1 MLSKIYKKLF
11 LGKPNLIFLIFIC
24 ITCFS
29 TYHALDFKLDASS
42 DSLNLKNDK
51 DVEYYREIA
60 KEFGSDEFLIVTY
73 DPINKDLFSDD
84 SLADLKELRRKLLEI
99 NDVNSVITIL
109 DVPLINSPKI
119 SFEDLPGGIRRLSDG
134 NVDKNLARAELIS
147 NPLYSQNLIDLNA
160 EISTI
165 LIKFKRDEAYYKLL
179 NKRNSLRKV
188 ARDDRLL
195 NEEKLKNVESNF
207 SKYHQSNLKKQSY
220 NIKIVRQILSD
231 YQDNYNI
238 HIAGVPMIVA
248 DSIDFINSDIKI
260 FSLLILIFTILTL
273 LLIFR
278 SLKWVVAPLLVCVG
292 VIISMLG
299 LLGFLDWPVTLVS
312 SNFISLL
319 FIITLSM
326 NIHLMVRYRELFI
339 KEKNISQIDL
349 ILWSVKKMS
358 LPCFYTSVTTIVAFG
373 SLVMSDI
380 TPVIDFG
387 YMMAIGILISYLFTF
402 ILLPNLLTINNDDIV
417 SHSKEYNILTS
428 SINYFYQLVS
438 KKSSLIIIT
447 FSVLFLVAII
457 GMFRL
462 TVENS
467 FINYYKESTQINKGM
482 RMIDSKLGG
491 TTPLNLVIDAPIS
504 IKTEEKYEDEFE
516 DFFSKDDFDADKCQF
531 SNSYWY
537 NSNTIKLIDQI
548 HDYLSNLPEIGK
560 VMSLSSSLFMLKS
573 LNGDADLDNFVL
585 TLACNKTSEDIKNTL
600 FYPYLSD
607 DGNKIHFSA
616 RIIESSKNLRRNE
629 LIKRI
634 ESDLVTKF
642 NLEEDDIHL
651 NGILVLYNN
660 ILQSLFKS
668 QILTLIFVFFVILVM
683 FLLIFRNI
691 KVSLIAIIP
700 NIIVAIFILGVMGL
714 TKIPLDIM
722 TITIAAIAIGIAVDD
737 TIHYTHRFEEELKK
751 DGDYIEAVKRSHST
765 IGKAMY
771 YTTAIVGFGFFI
783 LVFSNF
789 VPTIYFGFLTTLSM
803 VFALLADLLLLPVL
817 FVRFKP
823 FGNDNKNP
831 SHNKPHP

>member
-1 MLSKIYKKLF
+1 MLSKIYQKLF
-11 LGKPNLIFLIFIC
+11 LGKPNLVFLIFIC
-24 ITCFS
+24 VTCFS

-51 DVEYYREIA
+51 DVEYYREIV

-119 SFEDLPGGIRRLSDG
+119 SFEDLPAGIRRISDG
-134 NVDKNLARAELIS
+134 NVDKNLAKAELTT

-179 NKRNSLRKV
+179 NKRDSLRKV

-207 SKYHQSNLKKQSY
+207 SKYHQSNLKKQRY

-238 HIAGVPMIVA
+238 HIAGVPMIIA

-273 LLIFR
+273 LLIFK
-278 SLKWVVAPLLVCVG
+278 SLKWVVAPLLICVG

-326 NIHLMVRYRELFI
+326 NIHLMVRYREILT

-349 ILWSVKKMS
+349 ILWSVKKVS

-373 SLVMSDI
+373 SLIMSDI

-417 SHSKEYNILTS
+417 NHSREYNVLTN
-428 SINYFYQLVS
+428 SINYFYQLVR
-438 KKSSLIIIT
+438 KKSSLIIII
-447 FSVLFLVAII
+447 FSSLFLLAII

-491 TTPLNLVIDAPIS
+491 TTPLNLVIEAPRS
-504 IKTEEKYEDEFE
+504 VKTEEKYEDEFE
-516 DFFSKDDFDADKCQF
+516 DFFSEDDFEEDKCQF

-537 NSNTIKLIDQI
+537 NSNNIDLIDRI

-560 VMSLSSSLFMLKS
+560 VTSLSSSLFILKS
-573 LNGDADLDNFVL
+573 LNGDADLDDFIL

-668 QILTLIFVFFVILVM
+668 QILTLIFVFFVILIM

-700 NIIVAIFILGVMGL
+700 NIIVAVFILGVMGL
-714 TKIPLDIM
+714 TNIPLDIM

-751 DGDYIEAVKRSHST
+751 DGNYIEAVKRSHNT

-803 VFALLADLLLLPVL
+803 VFALLADFLLLPVL
-817 FVRFKP
+817 FVKFKP
-823 FGNDNKNP
+823 FGNDNKN
-831 SHNKPHP
+831 SSYI

>member
-1 MLSKIYKKLF
+1 MLSKIYQKLF

-24 ITCFS
+24 VTCFS

-51 DVEYYREIA
+51 DVEYYREIV

-119 SFEDLPGGIRRLSDG
+119 SFEDLPAGIRRISDG
-134 NVDKNLARAELIS
+134 NVDKNLAKAELTT

-179 NKRNSLRKV
+179 NKRDSLRKV

-207 SKYHQSNLKKQSY
+207 SKYHQSNLKKQRY

-238 HIAGVPMIVA
+238 HIAGVPMIIA

-273 LLIFR
+273 LLIFK
-278 SLKWVVAPLLVCVG
+278 SLKWVVAPLLICVG

-326 NIHLMVRYRELFI
+326 NIHLMVRYREILT

-349 ILWSVKKMS
+349 ILWSVKKVS

-373 SLVMSDI
+373 SLIMSDI

-417 SHSKEYNILTS
+417 NHSREYNVLTS
-428 SINYFYQLVS
+428 SINYFYQLVR
-438 KKSSLIIIT
+438 KKSSLIIII
-447 FSVLFLVAII
+447 FSSLFLLAII

-491 TTPLNLVIDAPIS
+491 TTPLNLVIEAPRS
-504 IKTEEKYEDEFE
+504 VKTEEKYEDEFE
-516 DFFSKDDFDADKCQF
+516 DFFSEDDFEADKCQF

-537 NSNTIKLIDQI
+537 NSNNIDLIDRI

-560 VMSLSSSLFMLKS
+560 VTSLSSSLFILKS
-573 LNGDADLDNFVL
+573 LNGDADLDDFIL

-668 QILTLIFVFFVILVM
+668 QILTLIFVFFVILIM

-700 NIIVAIFILGVMGL
+700 NIIVAVFILGVMGL
-714 TKIPLDIM
+714 TNIPLDIM

-751 DGDYIEAVKRSHST
+751 DGNYIEAVKRSHNT

-803 VFALLADLLLLPVL
+803 VFALLADFLLLPVL
-817 FVRFKP
+817 FVKFKP
-823 FGNDNKNP
+823 FGNDNKN
-831 SHNKPHP
+831 SSYI

>member
-1 MLSKIYKKLF
+1 MLSKIYQKLF

-24 ITCFS
+24 VTCFS

-51 DVEYYREIA
+51 DVEYYREIV

-119 SFEDLPGGIRRLSDG
+119 SFEDLPAGIRRISDG
-134 NVDKNLARAELIS
+134 NVDKNLVKAELTT

-179 NKRNSLRKV
+179 NKRDSLRKV

-207 SKYHQSNLKKQSY
+207 SKYHQSNLKKQRY

-238 HIAGVPMIVA
+238 HIAGVPMIIA

-273 LLIFR
+273 LLIFK
-278 SLKWVVAPLLVCVG
+278 SLKWVVAPLLICVG

-326 NIHLMVRYRELFI
+326 NIHLMVRYREILT

-349 ILWSVKKMS
+349 ILWSVKKVS

-373 SLVMSDI
+373 SLIMSDI

-417 SHSKEYNILTS
+417 NHSREYNVLTN
-428 SINYFYQLVS
+428 SINYFYQLVR
-438 KKSSLIIIT
+438 KKSSLIIII
-447 FSVLFLVAII
+447 FSSLFLLAII

-491 TTPLNLVIDAPIS
+491 TTPLNLVIEAPRS
-504 IKTEEKYEDEFE
+504 VKTEEKYEDEFE
-516 DFFSKDDFDADKCQF
+516 DFFSEDDFEEDKCQF

-537 NSNTIKLIDQI
+537 NSNNIDLIDRI

-560 VMSLSSSLFMLKS
+560 VTSLSSSLFILKS
-573 LNGDADLDNFVL
+573 LNGDADLDDFIL

-668 QILTLIFVFFVILVM
+668 QILTLIFVFFVILIM

-700 NIIVAIFILGVMGL
+700 NIIVAVFILGVMGL
-714 TKIPLDIM
+714 TNIPLDIM

-751 DGDYIEAVKRSHST
+751 DGNYIEAVKRSHNT

-803 VFALLADLLLLPVL
+803 VFALLADFLLLPVL
-817 FVRFKP
+817 FVKFKP
-823 FGNDNKNP
+823 FGNDNKN
-831 SHNKPHP
+831 SSYI

>member
-1 MLSKIYKKLF
+1 MLSKIYQKLF

-24 ITCFS
+24 VTCFS

-51 DVEYYREIA
+51 DVEYYREIV

-119 SFEDLPGGIRRLSDG
+119 SFEDLPAGIRRISDG
-134 NVDKNLARAELIS
+134 NVDKNLAKAELTT

-179 NKRNSLRKV
+179 NKRDSLRKV

-207 SKYHQSNLKKQSY
+207 SKYHQSNLKKQRY

-238 HIAGVPMIVA
+238 HIAGVPMIIA

-273 LLIFR
+273 LLIFK
-278 SLKWVVAPLLVCVG
+278 SLKWVVAPLLICVG

-326 NIHLMVRYRELFI
+326 NIHLMVRYREILT

-349 ILWSVKKMS
+349 ILWSVKKVS

-373 SLVMSDI
+373 SLIMSDI

-417 SHSKEYNILTS
+417 NHSREYNVLTN
-428 SINYFYQLVS
+428 SINYFYQLVR
-438 KKSSLIIIT
+438 KKSSLIIII
-447 FSVLFLVAII
+447 FSSLFLLAII

-491 TTPLNLVIDAPIS
+491 TTPLNLVIEAPRS
-504 IKTEEKYEDEFE
+504 VKTEEKYEDEFE
-516 DFFSKDDFDADKCQF
+516 DFFSEDDFEEDKCQF

-537 NSNTIKLIDQI
+537 NSNNIDLIDRI

-560 VMSLSSSLFMLKS
+560 VTSLSSSLFILKS
-573 LNGDADLDNFVL
+573 LNGDADLDDFIL

-668 QILTLIFVFFVILVM
+668 QILTLIFVFFVILIM

-700 NIIVAIFILGVMGL
+700 NIIVAVFILGVMGL
-714 TKIPLDIM
+714 TNIPLDIM

-751 DGDYIEAVKRSHST
+751 DGNYIEAVKRSHNT

-803 VFALLADLLLLPVL
+803 VFALLADFLLLPVL
-817 FVRFKP
+817 FVKFKP
-823 FGNDNKNP
+823 FGNDNKN
-831 SHNKPHP
+831 SSYI

>member
-1 MLSKIYKKLF
+1 MLSKIYQKLF

-24 ITCFS
+24 VTCFS

-51 DVEYYREIA
+51 DVEYYREIV

-99 NDVNSVITIL
+99 NDVSSVITIL

-119 SFEDLPGGIRRLSDG
+119 SFEDLPAGIRRISDG
-134 NVDKNLARAELIS
+134 NVDKNLVKAELTT

-179 NKRNSLRKV
+179 NKRDSLRKV

-207 SKYHQSNLKKQSY
+207 SKYHQSNLKKQRY

-238 HIAGVPMIVA
+238 HIAGVPMIIA

-273 LLIFR
+273 LLIFK
-278 SLKWVVAPLLVCVG
+278 SLKWVVAPLLICVG

-326 NIHLMVRYRELFI
+326 NIHLMVRYREILT

-349 ILWSVKKMS
+349 ILWSVKKVS

-373 SLVMSDI
+373 SLIMSDI

-417 SHSKEYNILTS
+417 NHSREYNVLTN
-428 SINYFYQLVS
+428 SINYFYQLVR
-438 KKSSLIIIT
+438 KKSSLIIII
-447 FSVLFLVAII
+447 FSSLFLLAII

-491 TTPLNLVIDAPIS
+491 TTPLNLVIEAPRS
-504 IKTEEKYEDEFE
+504 VKTEEKYEDEFE
-516 DFFSKDDFDADKCQF
+516 DFFSEDDFEEDKCQF

-537 NSNTIKLIDQI
+537 NSNNIDLIDRI

-560 VMSLSSSLFMLKS
+560 VTSLSSSLFILKS
-573 LNGDADLDNFVL
+573 LNGDADLDDFIL

-668 QILTLIFVFFVILVM
+668 QILTLIFVFFVILIM

-700 NIIVAIFILGVMGL
+700 NIIVAVFILGVMGL
-714 TKIPLDIM
+714 TNIPLDIM

-751 DGDYIEAVKRSHST
+751 DGNYIEAVKRSHNT

-803 VFALLADLLLLPVL
+803 VFALLADFLLLPVL
-817 FVRFKP
+817 FVKFKP
-823 FGNDNKNP
+823 FGNDNKN
-831 SHNKPHP
+831 SSYI